1 MIAMAAL
8 ALVARKVTLWGLI
21 ELKMEILVQCVPAF
35 LLAIHLPR
43 LHARAVLAGVCV
55 GVVIAVGVGLGL
67 GMSRIGGVHTGV
79 IGLAA
84 NALVAVV
91 GSWATASD
99 PSRRPDQGVNP
110 SRSR

>member
-1 MIAMAAL
+1 
-8 ALVARKVTLWGLI
+8 VTLWGLI

-35 LLAIHLPR
+35 LLAIHMPR
-43 LHARAVLAGVCV
+43 LQARAVFAGVCV
-55 GVVIAVGVGLGL
+55 GVTIAVGVGLGF
-67 GMSRIGGVHTGV
+67 GMNRIAGVHTGV

-91 GSWATASD
+91 GSWATAPD
-99 PSRRPDQGVNP
+99 PTRRSGQEVSP